1 MGFFFRFLAHLYVI
15 HVEWFLIDFL
25 AHVCTCT
32 LSILQLYSF
41 ECLPQNIDV
50 QFNKSHVIFSGF
62 ITLWLQWLF
71 FLEVSCFDNTNFHD
85 SNNALVSDARK
96 RANTILIIYS
106 FNFLLQNQYKFIT
119 GSVYKVVSICVR
131 SISSRCLHYIC
142 IIPLVP

>member
-1 MGFFFRFLAHLYVI
+1 MKKNIKQYHCKYILYPKISLFFFRLLAHLYVI

-71 FLEVSCFDNTNFHD
+71 FLFSCFDNTNFHD
-85 SNNALVSDARK
+85 SNNALVSDACK
-96 RANTILIIYS
+96 RANTILIIYLFQLS
-106 FNFLLQNQYKFIT
+106 TAK
-119 GSVYKVVSICVR
+119 SI
-131 SISSRCLHYIC
+131 
-142 IIPLVP
+142 

>member
-1 MGFFFRFLAHLYVI
+1 MKKNIKQYHCKYILYPKIRFFFFRLLAHLYVI

-25 AHVCTCT
+25 AHVCTYT

-71 FLEVSCFDNTNFHD
+71 SLFSCFDNTNFHD

-96 RANTILIIYS
+96 RANTILIIYLFQLS
-106 FNFLLQNQYKFIT
+106 TAK
-119 GSVYKVVSICVR
+119 SI
-131 SISSRCLHYIC
+131 
-142 IIPLVP
+142 

>member
-1 MGFFFRFLAHLYVI
+1 MKWKRISSNITVYTFCILIYRVFFFRFLAHLYVI

-71 FLEVSCFDNTNFHD
+71 FLFSCFDNTNFHD

-96 RANTILIIYS
+96 RANTILIIYLFQLS
-106 FNFLLQNQYKFIT
+106 TAK
-119 GSVYKVVSICVR
+119 SI
-131 SISSRCLHYIC
+131 
-142 IIPLVP
+142 

>member
-1 MGFFFRFLAHLYVI
+1 MKKNIKQYHCIYILYPNICWVFFRLLAHLYVI

-71 FLEVSCFDNTNFHD
+71 FLFSCFDNTNFHD
-85 SNNALVSDARK
+85 SNNALVSDAPK
-96 RANTILIIYS
+96 RANTILIIYLFQLS
-106 FNFLLQNQYKFIT
+106 TAK
-119 GSVYKVVSICVR
+119 SI
-131 SISSRCLHYIC
+131 
-142 IIPLVP
+142 